1 MKLYLVEQK
10 WFAMLLYV
18 GLVLAAGSYLTG
30 ET

>member
-10 WFAMLLYV
+10 WFVMLLYV
-18 GLVLAAGSYLTG
+18 SLALEAGSYLTG